1 MYAIGR
7 QLEEAKKNP
16 EFLKYIV
23 FIFAFG
29 DKMSLPS
36 NVRIIAGYTLKSCL
50 KLLFDHDSNDSKAY
64 IRSCVLNTLIDPN
77 NQIRN
82 AAGVL
87 ITQLVTISGL
97 ESWPDLLPALL
108 QLLKSDNQDYI
119 ITSLSCLS
127 KLMEDNIYELDS
139 AKVNHPLNELIP
151 LFLSFFQCPNEEI
164 IYHSVNCMRFS
175 IDAMPNALLVNMDNY
190 IHGLAWLMNRANPE
204 TLAIICNSLVS
215 LMGVRVD
222 ALINYMNDLF
232 GVMLQLSQHQNS
244 FVATQATGN
253 DSLFFSLT
261 EFWSV
266 FATLDVE
273 ESILNLI
280 IPVLPQLIP
289 TLIHSMRYSDEE
301 LARMNVDNAV
311 VDSNGVRPFIYHES
325 KTDKNDKTDD
335 EDMEGEWTLRK
346 ASAWALDCLANPF
359 AADVMEIMTPII
371 TVLVLCSV
379 DL

>member
-1 MYAIGR
+1 
-7 QLEEAKKNP
+7 
-16 EFLKYIV
+16 
-23 FIFAFG
+23 
-29 DKMSLPS
+29 MSLPS

-139 AKVNHPLNELIP
+139 AKVTHPLNELIP

-190 IHGLAWLMNRANPE
+190 IHVGLQNAIYAVGLSMVDESSKSRNP
-204 TLAIICNSLVS
+204 S
-215 LMGVRVD
+215 
-222 ALINYMNDLF
+222 NYL
-232 GVMLQLSQHQNS
+232 
-244 FVATQATGN
+244 
-253 DSLFFSLT
+253 
-261 EFWSV
+261 
-266 FATLDVE
+266 
-273 ESILNLI
+273 
-280 IPVLPQLIP
+280 
-289 TLIHSMRYSDEE
+289 
-301 LARMNVDNAV
+301 
-311 VDSNGVRPFIYHES
+311 
-325 KTDKNDKTDD
+325 
-335 EDMEGEWTLRK
+335 
-346 ASAWALDCLANPF
+346 
-359 AADVMEIMTPII
+359 
-371 TVLVLCSV
+371 
-379 DL
+379 